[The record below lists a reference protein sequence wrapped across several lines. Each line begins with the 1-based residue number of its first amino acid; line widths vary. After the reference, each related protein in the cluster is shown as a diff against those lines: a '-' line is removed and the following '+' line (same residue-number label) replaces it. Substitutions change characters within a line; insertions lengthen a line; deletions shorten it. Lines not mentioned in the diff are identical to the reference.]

1 MLIPRGIP
9 VDTQSNSSNWLSE
22 RPVRY
27 NMVNADYSEF
37 SIAHDRR
44 YTLEHLWLQA
54 LDDKA
59 QQVKV
64 GISEFIRSEYGNIIR
79 VVLTRPEDDS
89 EFKGDSDAED
99 IDDDSPQIMG
109 SGDEVGSDDLLITIT
124 TNFGGEIET
133 LLINSP
139 FSCKILELN
148 GEVEDNPDLLNDEAY
163 GDGWCVIVEP
173 HEFDEDQFL
182 NQEEYIEM
190 LNELP

>member
-1 MLIPRGIP
+1 MPAN
-9 VDTQSNSSNWLSE
+9 DF
-22 RPVRY
+22 
-27 NMVNADYSEF
+27 SEF

-44 YTLEHLWLQA
+44 YTLEHLWLQT

-59 QQVKV
+59 NSVKV
-64 GISEFIRSEYGNIIR
+64 GISEFIRAEYGNIVR

-109 SGDEVGSDDLLITIT
+109 AGDEVGTEDLLITLT
-124 TNFGGEIET
+124 TSYEGEIET

-139 FSCKILELN
+139 FPCKIMELN
-148 GEVEDNPDLLNDEAY
+148 GEVEDNPDLLNDDAY
-163 GDGWCVIVEP
+163 GDGWCMIVQP

>member
-1 MLIPRGIP
+1 MSTS
-9 VDTQSNSSNWLSE
+9 DF
-22 RPVRY
+22 
-27 NMVNADYSEF
+27 SEF

-59 QQVKV
+59 NSVKV
-64 GISEFIRSEYGNIIR
+64 GISEFIRAEYGNIVR

-99 IDDDSPQIMG
+99 IDDDFPQIMG
-109 SGDEVGSDDLLITIT
+109 AGDEVGTEDLLITLT
-124 TNFGGEIET
+124 TSYEGEIET

-139 FSCKILELN
+139 FPCKIMELN
-148 GEVEDNPDLLNDEAY
+148 GEVEDNPDLLNDDAY
-163 GDGWCVIVEP
+163 GDGWCMIVQP